1 MTNLNSQ
8 KNHVEDAISI
18 LNKGGVVIAPTET
31 VYGIIADETKNSA
44 VEKIYQIK
52 ERDNKKPLQI
62 LLPNIAEAQKYI
74 KFNDKSLELAKKN
87 WPGALTL
94 ILEAVDGHSI
104 ADNINSVDNSYGI
117 RVPNSQIIQDILEK
131 FGKPVAATSANISG
145 DNAAVSIASLDK
157 KIIDLA
163 DYIIDGGE
171 CSIGQSSTVID
182 YRDEE
187 NPKILR
193 QGSVK
198 LS

>member
-31 VYGIIADETKNSA
+31 VYGIIADATKNSA